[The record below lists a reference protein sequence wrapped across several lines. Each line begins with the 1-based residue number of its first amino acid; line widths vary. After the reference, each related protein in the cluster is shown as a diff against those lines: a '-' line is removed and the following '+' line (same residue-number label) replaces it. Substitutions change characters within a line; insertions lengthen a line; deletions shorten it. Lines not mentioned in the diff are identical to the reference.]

1 MRSLL
6 ELDEDRFAF
15 KAKARAYTDR
25 PAAGGGERLVQK
37 ECAAG
42 VPVAAIRAATETALL
57 VPELQF
63 ARLEPFMS
71 DNVMVENRTFDEIEI
86 GESASLERT
95 VTKQD
100 IELYATVSG
109 DANPTHLDEAFAK
122 QAKFKGTVA
131 HSMLSAGLISSV
143 LGNLLP
149 GAGTVYLTPGTPV
162 RSTGPCRRHDHGDGD
177 REGEAGRGSDRAVR
191 LQLHQPGRADR
202 ARRRGHGDRPRREVL
217 GTGHHPGHGQRPAA
231 RQLSPAARPCRRDP
245 ADPVRGG
252 APVR

>member
-1 MRSLL
+1 
-6 ELDEDRFAF
+6 
-15 KAKARAYTDR
+15 
-25 PAAGGGERLVQK
+25 LVQK
-37 ECAAG
+37 ECAAD
-42 VPVAAIRAATETALL
+42 VPVAAIRAATEIALL

-71 DNVMVENRTFDEIEI
+71 DNVMVENRTFTEIEV
-86 GESASLERT
+86 GESVSLERT

-143 LGNLLP
+143 LGNMLP
-149 GAGTVYLTPGTPV
+149 GAGTVYLSQELRFAAPV
-162 RSTGPCRRHDHGDGD
+162 Q
-177 REGEAGRGSDRAVR
+177 GRGSDRAVR

-202 ARRRGHGDRPRREVL
+202 ARRCSHGDRPRREVL
-217 GTGHHPGHGQRPAA
+217 RTGHYPGHGQRPAA
-231 RQLSPAARPCRRDP
+231 
-245 ADPVRGG
+245 
-252 APVR
+252 